1 MDPAQLEAE
10 LVHARA
16 LLRSPTPGDGLAWPE
31 APEPARR
38 LGWALKAACYETWNT
53 EPALAE
59 RAAALLDAFATRL
72 PEPVLRTLAH
82 WTRGIAALAAGRM
95 VDALVHLDQASAGFQ
110 SLDDPAHAAQAQV
123 PKLMALSVL
132 GRHEEALQCAEA
144 TLAQFVRSGD
154 ERSAGKIELN
164 LGTLLFRQDRHAQA
178 CQHYRSAA
186 LRFARVQDVEH
197 SIMADI
203 GLANALTW
211 QFDFDEALRINERA
225 RMRADTRGLDMLSA
239 QARGAI
245 GQLELN
251 RGQAQRA
258 LPALAQ
264 ACRLLERGG
273 GMPQHLSEAELT
285 LADAYLAVNLLPEAL
300 ALYERVIARCVQHDI
315 PADHARA
322 LLHRGQTWA
331 RLGRSDAADE
341 DFRAAG
347 EGFTVQDNLAS
358 AMLVRLHRSALRLQ
372 QGQSQEAL
380 EDALH
385 ASSVFAEMAIPGWHC
400 EAELLAAEA
409 CAALERST
417 EARRRYEQA
426 LQLPGAASHTRW
438 RCQVG
443 LAALARAAGEAR
455 QARDWLEQGL
465 AVIEAQQASLPGDEF
480 RTAFGTD
487 KAAAYDELV
496 DLALEAHLASGQGP
510 VTGEALWQAMER
522 ARARALTLGLAQGAD
537 GPQAVAQD
545 EADTELRTR
554 LTWSREQASQALA
567 DGDAAAVAA
576 FNEQAL
582 RLEQALLESYR
593 RRQMIGGAAPSPEA
607 EAEAA
612 GPSLQALQARL
623 EVDEAWVQYHL
634 LGNAHAQRWVAVVVR
649 REGVAWVTGSSAGL
663 DERLESLRF
672 QLDAVRG
679 SPAALEPHAAQ
690 LMQRAQRHLQA
701 LHRSCWQALEP
712 AVAGAQR
719 IHLAPHRSLHYLPF
733 AALHNG
739 SQWLVEL
746 HEFCLVPSAR
756 LWCQARERPVG
767 AARRLLALGVGGS
780 WLPQVRRE
788 VEAVAAR
795 FPGTATVL
803 LDDAATAAA
812 LRQHA
817 AEADLLHLACHAE
830 FRADSPYFSA
840 LHLADGQL
848 SLHDAASLPLRAS
861 LVTLSACE
869 TGLSR
874 VAPGDEVVGLVRGFL
889 LAGAQ
894 RVLASLWTVD
904 DADTAALMD
913 DFYARLAAGAGPATA
928 LRLAQALRATE
939 GHHPF
944 FWAAFALHGPG

>member
-1 MDPAQLEAE
+1 MDPAQIEAE
-10 LVHARA
+10 LVEARA
-16 LLRSPTPGDGLAWPE
+16 LLRSQTPGEDMAWP
-31 APEPARR
+31 ADPEPARR
-38 LGWALKAACYETWNT
+38 LGWALKLACYETWNT

-59 RAAALLDAFATRL
+59 RAAALLDALAGHL
-72 PEPVLRTLAH
+72 PEPLLLALAH

-95 VDALVHLDQASAGFQ
+95 VDALLHLDQASVGFQ
-110 SLDDPAHAAQAQV
+110 TLDDPAHAAQAQV

-132 GRHEEALQCAEA
+132 GRHEEALQCAES

-186 LRFARVQDVEH
+186 LRFARVRDLEH

-251 RGQAQRA
+251 RGQAHRA

-264 ACRLLERGG
+264 ACQLLERGG
-273 GMPQHLSEAELT
+273 AMPQHLSEAELT

-300 ALYERVIARCVQHDI
+300 ALYERVIGRCVQHDI

-331 RLGRSDAADE
+331 RLGRADAADE

-347 EGFTVQDNLAS
+347 ERFTAQDNLAS
-358 AMLVRLHRSALRLQ
+358 AMLVRLHQSALSLQ
-372 QGQSQEAL
+372 QGQAREAL

-385 ASSVFAEMAIPGWHC
+385 ASSVFADMAIPGWHC
-400 EAELLAAEA
+400 DAELLAADA
-409 CAALERST
+409 CAALARGAD
-417 EARRRYEQA
+417 ARRRYERTLA
-426 LQLPGAASHTRW
+426 LPGAASHTRW

-443 LAALARAAGEAR
+443 LAALARAEGDADTAR
-455 QARDWLEQGL
+455 GWLEQGL

-480 RTAFGTD
+480 RTAFGAD

-496 DLALEAHLASGQGP
+496 DLALDAHLAGGQEPG
-510 VTGEALWQAMER
+510 TGEALWQAMER
-522 ARARALTLGLAQGAD
+522 ARARALTLGLAQAAD
-537 GPQAVAQD
+537 GQQAAAR
-545 EADTELRTR
+545 ADADADAELRTR
-554 LTWSREQASQALA
+554 LTWTRDQAALALA
-567 DGDAAAVAA
+567 DGDAAAVVA
-576 FNEQAL
+576 FDQQAL
-582 RLEQALLESYR
+582 QLEQALLESYR
-593 RRQMIGGAAPSPEA
+593 RRQVIDGAAPSPDA
-607 EAEAA
+607 RAA

-623 EVDEAWVQYHL
+623 QPDEAWVQYHL
-634 LGNAHAQRWVAVVVR
+634 LGSAHAQRWVAVVVR
-649 REGVAWVTGSSAGL
+649 RGGVTWVTGTSAGL

-679 SPAALEPHAAQ
+679 SPAALEPHAQQ

-719 IHLAPHRSLHYLPF
+719 VFIAPHRSLHYLPF

-739 SQWLVEL
+739 RQWLVEL
-746 HEFCLVPSAR
+746 HEFCLAPSAR
-756 LWCQARERPVG
+756 LWCLAHERPAG
-767 AARRLLALGVGGS
+767 AANRLLALGVGGP

-788 VEAVAAR
+788 VEAIAER
-795 FPGTATVL
+795 FPGAATVL
-803 LDDAATAAA
+803 LDEAATAAA
-812 LRQHA
+812 LRRHA
-817 AEADLLHLACHAE
+817 ADADLLHLACHAQ

-874 VAPGDEVVGLVRGFL
+874 VAPGDEVLGLVRGFL

-913 DFYARLAAGAGPATA
+913 DFYAQLAAGARPATA
-928 LRLAQALRATE
+928 LRLAQARRATD
-939 GHHPF
+939 GRHPF
-944 FWAAFALHGPG
+944 FWAAFVLHGPG